1 MDQTPGSRSPSWP
14 PRPLNPSYDADVRL
28 WRWVVSGEK
37 VETII
42 ISVHQVCWVF
52 ILNQSF
58 AHLQMHPIEKN
69 FGLKTFT
76 MMYVFEMLSKSS
88 CFMNYWRNRF
98 LFFFFSFFRLHWS
111 WLPQQCVQNVWVGLK
126 AAVSWIMDGIWSQ
139 SKHSPLC
146 PLHTAPPMETHFRKR
161 RQRKQGNGDKFIF
174 SSNRIS
180 DWL

>member
-14 PRPLNPSYDADVRL
+14 PRPLNPSYDAHVRL
-28 WRWVVSGEK
+28 WRWAVGGEK

-42 ISVHQVCWVF
+42 ISVHQICWVF

-69 FGLKTFT
+69 FGLKTFI

-98 LFFFFSFFRLHWS
+98 LFFSLCFSAALIMVAS
-111 WLPQQCVQNVWVGLK
+111 AMCSKCLGLAK
-126 AAVSWIMDGIWSQ
+126 SSCFVDYGRNLKPKQTFALVPST
-139 SKHSPLC
+139 HCSPN
-146 PLHTAPPMETHFRKR
+146 
-161 RQRKQGNGDKFIF
+161 GNPF
-174 SSNRIS
+174 
-180 DWL
+180 